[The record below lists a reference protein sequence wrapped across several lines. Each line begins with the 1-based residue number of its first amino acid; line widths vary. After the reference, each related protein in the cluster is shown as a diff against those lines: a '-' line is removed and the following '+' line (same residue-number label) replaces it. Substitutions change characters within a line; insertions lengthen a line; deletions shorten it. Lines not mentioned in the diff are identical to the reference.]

1 MEIHS
6 HLLKKEIMGLL
17 GGRYDQIKKILY
29 IKDIYPCRSE
39 GTSYYCEMNVESE
52 IEATNIFNTKN
63 YNIVGWYHSHP
74 IFEVNPSIVDIRN
87 QYQHQKLAHLDSG
100 EEPFIGMIISPYY
113 NYQIKSNIKM
123 FNVSEEWDKNHNY
136 HLPYEHEF
144 LIEYSNQITPEF
156 ISIVDNLLNLN
167 KNDKSLINFNK
178 KYKRGRKNYTYFNK
192 LYNSAQ
198 SYLKTLPD
206 TQSKMLLSIIEEHL
220 K

>member
-1 MEIHS
+1 
-6 HLLKKEIMGLL
+6 
-17 GGRYDQIKKILY
+17 
-29 IKDIYPCRSE
+29 
-39 GTSYYCEMNVESE
+39 
-52 IEATNIFNTKN
+52 
-63 YNIVGWYHSHP
+63 
-74 IFEVNPSIVDIRN
+74 
-87 QYQHQKLAHLDSG
+87 
-100 EEPFIGMIISPYY
+100 MIISPYY